1 MGPPR
6 LVVSVLVTDDLVC
19 RVGELSGVEA
29 EEGESS
35 PDVLLP
41 ESLNCFTSRE
51 VSNRFLIERNFN
63 RLRIGAAPRP
73 PHGAQAGDS
82 GSTRRLRHRRCRQT
96 TKAASLRDQH
106 LLAIRSLLLLLL
118 LIAKHGQAQT
128 KSGIAPR
135 EASR

>member
-1 MGPPR
+1 MHQ
-6 LVVSVLVTDDLVC
+6 
-19 RVGELSGVEA
+19 
-29 EEGESS
+29 
-35 PDVLLP
+35 
-41 ESLNCFTSRE
+41 
-51 VSNRFLIERNFN
+51 VSNRVLIEKFQEAA
-63 RLRIGAAPRP
+63 RIGAAPRV

>member
-1 MGPPR
+1 MHQ
-6 LVVSVLVTDDLVC
+6 
-19 RVGELSGVEA
+19 
-29 EEGESS
+29 
-35 PDVLLP
+35 
-41 ESLNCFTSRE
+41 
-51 VSNRFLIERNFN
+51 VSNRVLIEKFQEAA
-63 RLRIGAAPRP
+63 RIGAAPRV

-82 GSTRRLRHRRCRQT
+82 GSGTRRLRHRRCRQT

-118 LIAKHGQAQT
+118 LLIAKHGQAQT